1 MLGSVITAMV
11 TPFRA
16 DGAVDFERFR
26 ELATY
31 LVENGSDGL
40 VVCGTTGES
49 PTLSDAEKLDLFRV
63 AVDEVGGRA
72 TVIAGTGTYDTGH
85 SAALTK
91 EATKLGVDAIL
102 VVTPYYNKPPQ
113 RAIVRHFEEIAG
125 ATHLPVVAYNIP
137 GRVVINIESETIARL
152 AEIENVVAVKQAHDD
167 REQARFIAEETRLD
181 LYSGD
186 DPNTFAFLELGGV
199 GVVSVTA
206 HLWGPQIAEMIR
218 RPPRRRRRG
227 RAGAARGAAAGL
239 RPPADPDEPDPDQGG
254 AQPHGPRGRR
264 TPAADGRAGRERARA
279 DPLLSRA
286 VGASRSRVGVAALDS
301 APMGECRI
309 IPLGGLGEV
318 GKNMTVYEADGA
330 IVVVDAGLAFP
341 RDEHLGVDLV
351 LPDFSYLRD
360 REQMVRAVV
369 LTHGHEDHVG
379 ALPYLMREVRV
390 PLVLATRLTL
400 ALVKSKLD
408 EHGLLRSAELREL
421 APGDEPVELG
431 PFRLEFIRMAHSIP
445 DAAAV
450 MLETPGGRCVHT
462 GDYKLDHTPVDGQ
475 RTDVGR
481 LAEIGSR
488 GVDLLLGDSTNAER
502 AGVTESERVVGEAFR
517 QIFPSREGRIL
528 VSSFA
533 SNVHR
538 MQQAADVGVDCGR
551 KVAFVGR
558 SMRKNANIARSL
570 GYMDV
575 PEEAILRPH
584 ELAELPRGEQLILCT
599 GSQGEPMSAMTRIAY
614 NDHPA
619 VSVEAGD
626 TVIISAKPIP
636 GNELRVHDAI
646 NRLAKMG
653 AEVLHEDNA
662 PVHVSGHGKAEELRT
677 MIGLL
682 RPKAVM
688 PVHGEFRMLAAHAQ
702 LAREGGVPDDRIV
715 MAENGSVV
723 ELRDGVTRIVGEVE
737 AGMTFVDGL
746 GVGDVH
752 DVALRDRRKLS
763 EDGIL
768 IVVATLAAQD
778 GGGLTAPP
786 ELIARGF
793 GEGAEPLLEELRE
806 EANRVLRELLAD
818 DVTEI
823 KLLQEH
829 LHDALGGIVYD
840 RTRRRPMV
848 LPVIVEV

>member
-1 MLGSVITAMV
+1 M
-11 TPFRA
+11 
-16 DGAVDFERFR
+16 
-26 ELATY
+26 
-31 LVENGSDGL
+31 GL
-40 VVCGTTGES
+40 
-49 PTLSDAEKLDLFRV
+49 
-63 AVDEVGGRA
+63 
-72 TVIAGTGTYDTGH
+72 
-85 SAALTK
+85 
-91 EATKLGVDAIL
+91 
-102 VVTPYYNKPPQ
+102 
-113 RAIVRHFEEIAG
+113 
-125 ATHLPVVAYNIP
+125 
-137 GRVVINIESETIARL
+137 
-152 AEIENVVAVKQAHDD
+152 
-167 REQARFIAEETRLD
+167 
-181 LYSGD
+181 
-186 DPNTFAFLELGGV
+186 
-199 GVVSVTA
+199 
-206 HLWGPQIAEMIR
+206 
-218 RPPRRRRRG
+218 
-227 RAGAARGAAAGL
+227 
-239 RPPADPDEPDPDQGG
+239 
-254 AQPHGPRGRR
+254 
-264 TPAADGRAGRERARA
+264 
-279 DPLLSRA
+279 
-286 VGASRSRVGVAALDS
+286 
-301 APMGECRI
+301 CRI

-318 GKNMTVYEADGA
+318 GKNMTVYEADGS

-360 REQMVRAVV
+360 REEMVRAVV

-379 ALPYLMREVRV
+379 SLPYLMREVKV
-390 PLVLATRLTL
+390 PLVIATRLTL

-408 EHGLLRSAELREL
+408 EHGLGHAAELREL
-421 APGDEPVELG
+421 MPGDEPVQIG
-431 PFRLEFIRMAHSIP
+431 PFRIELVRMAHSIP

-450 MLETPGGRCVHT
+450 VLETPGGRCVHT

-481 LAEIGSR
+481 LAEIGSQ

-517 QIFPSREGRIL
+517 QIFPSRTGRIL
-528 VSSFA
+528 ISSFA

-558 SMRKNANIARSL
+558 SMRKNANIARNL

-575 PEEAILRPH
+575 PEDAIRSPKD
-584 ELAELPRGEQLILCT
+584 LAELPRGQQLILCT

-614 NDHPA
+614 NDHAA
-619 VSVEAGD
+619 VKVERGD

-677 MIGLL
+677 IIGLT

-688 PVHGEFRMLAAHAQ
+688 PMHGEFRMLAAHAQ
-702 LAREGGVPDDRIV
+702 LAREGGIPEDRIIL
-715 MAENGSVV
+715 AENGSVV
-723 ELRDGVTRIVGEVE
+723 ELRDGVPTIVGEVP

-752 DVALRDRRKLS
+752 DVALRDRRRLS

-768 IVVATLAAQD
+768 IVVATVALD
-778 GGGLTAPP
+778 DEGGLTAPP

-793 GEGAEPLLEELRE
+793 GEQAEPLLEELRE
-806 EANRVLRELLAD
+806 EADRVLRDLLEG

-829 LHDALGGIVYD
+829 LHEALGKVVYD

>member
-1 MLGSVITAMV
+1 
-11 TPFRA
+11 
-16 DGAVDFERFR
+16 
-26 ELATY
+26 
-31 LVENGSDGL
+31 
-40 VVCGTTGES
+40 
-49 PTLSDAEKLDLFRV
+49 
-63 AVDEVGGRA
+63 
-72 TVIAGTGTYDTGH
+72 
-85 SAALTK
+85 
-91 EATKLGVDAIL
+91 
-102 VVTPYYNKPPQ
+102 
-113 RAIVRHFEEIAG
+113 
-125 ATHLPVVAYNIP
+125 
-137 GRVVINIESETIARL
+137 
-152 AEIENVVAVKQAHDD
+152 
-167 REQARFIAEETRLD
+167 
-181 LYSGD
+181 
-186 DPNTFAFLELGGV
+186 V
-199 GVVSVTA
+199 GV
-206 HLWGPQIAEMIR
+206 
-218 RPPRRRRRG
+218 
-227 RAGAARGAAAGL
+227 
-239 RPPADPDEPDPDQGG
+239 
-254 AQPHGPRGRR
+254 
-264 TPAADGRAGRERARA
+264 
-279 DPLLSRA
+279 
-286 VGASRSRVGVAALDS
+286 
-301 APMGECRI
+301 CRI

-318 GKNMTVYEADGA
+318 GKNMTVYEADGS

-351 LPDFSYLRD
+351 LPDFSYLRE
-360 REQMVRAVV
+360 REEMVRAVI

-390 PLVLATRLTL
+390 PLVIATRLTL
-400 ALVKSKLD
+400 ALIKSKLD
-408 EHGLLRSAELREL
+408 EHGLGSAAELREL
-421 APGDEPVELG
+421 MPGDEPQQVG
-431 PFRLEFIRMAHSIP
+431 PFRIEMVRMAHSIP
-445 DAAAV
+445 DSAAV
-450 MLETPGGRCVHT
+450 VLETPGGRCVHT

-481 LAEIGSR
+481 LAEIGSQ

-502 AGVTESERVVGEAFR
+502 AGVTQSERVVGEAFR
-517 QIFPSREGRIL
+517 QIFPQRTGRIL
-528 VSSFA
+528 ISSFA

-538 MQQAADVGVDCGR
+538 MQQAADVGVGCGR

-558 SMRKNANIARSL
+558 SMRKNANIARQL

-575 PEEAILRPH
+575 PDASIMSPKN
-584 ELAELPRGEQLILCT
+584 LAELPRDQQLILCT

-614 NDHPA
+614 NDHGQ
-619 VSVEAGD
+619 VKVEAGD

-677 MIGLL
+677 IIGLT

-688 PVHGEFRMLAAHAQ
+688 PMHGEFRMLAAHAQ
-702 LAREGGVPDDRIV
+702 IARDGGVPEDRII

-723 ELRDGVTRIVGEVE
+723 ELRDGVPKIVDEVP

-752 DVALRDRRKLS
+752 DVALRDRKRLA

-768 IVVATLAAQD
+768 IVVATVAID
-778 GGGLTAPP
+778 DDEGLTAPP

-806 EANRVLRELLAD
+806 EANRVLRDLLAG

-829 LHDALGGIVYD
+829 LHESLGKVVYS